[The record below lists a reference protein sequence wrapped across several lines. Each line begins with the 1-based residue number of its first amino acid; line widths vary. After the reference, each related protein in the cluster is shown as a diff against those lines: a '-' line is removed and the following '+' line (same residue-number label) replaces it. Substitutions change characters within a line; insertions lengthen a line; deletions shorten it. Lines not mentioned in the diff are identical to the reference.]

1 MINNLFTKLVSPLA
15 FGVMIAFPPNAVA
28 QNFGSSGASWS
39 GGWGFSSA
47 TDRSVNLQTA
57 QAIKSARYSGPSSV
71 VTQITDNRTNYVEY
85 DAATGSEFVS
95 DFQIGNDSTNT
106 IGAMNTGDMSVTVDG
121 EGNTVDVSSAADS
134 VGCQNGSIL
143 SSVLGTASPL
153 VANSDG
159 SFSPSGNVASV
170 NLGQDVP
177 GCS

>member
-1 MINNLFTKLVSPLA
+1 MLLLKISVLA
-15 FGVMIAFPPNAVA
+15 VLLGLAV
-28 QNFGSSGASWS
+28 GASH
-39 GGWGFSSA
+39 
-47 TDRSVNLQTA
+47 
-57 QAIKSARYSGPSSV
+57 PSSV
-71 VTQITDNRTNYVEY
+71 ITQITDSRTNYVEY

-95 DFQIGNDSTNT
+95 DFHVGNDSTNT
-106 IGAMNTGDMSVTVDG
+106 IGAMNTGDMSVSVDG
-121 EGNTVDVSSAADS
+121 EGNSVDVSSAADS